1 MSIIEYLQKLNR
13 NLTVTTT
20 EPDIIKQLENAERYG
35 LNDIEAEEMYA
46 ACKFEIHQ
54 LRKQRADLIDAVM
67 KLSKREFR
75 FCGNDTNMG
84 FKVEDVY
91 DLLGIDYE
99 QP

>member
-1 MSIIEYLQKLNR
+1 MS
-13 NLTVTTT
+13 
-20 EPDIIKQLENAERYG
+20 DIIKQLENAERYG

-75 FCGNDTNMG
+75 FCGNHSNMG
-84 FKVEDVY
+84 FQVEDIY
-91 DLLGIDYE
+91 NLLGIDYD